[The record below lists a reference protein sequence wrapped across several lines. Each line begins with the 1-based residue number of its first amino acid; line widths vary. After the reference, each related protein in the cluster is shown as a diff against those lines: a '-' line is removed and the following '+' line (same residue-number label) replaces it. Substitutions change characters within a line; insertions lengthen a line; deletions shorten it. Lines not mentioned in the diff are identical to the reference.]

1 MTEFDQYCMRE
12 ALNLAAQAATQ
23 NEVPVGAVIT
33 LDQQIIARGANQPI
47 SHNDPTAHAEIVALR
62 AAGQALNNYRL
73 INTTMYVTLEPCVM
87 CAGALL
93 HARISRLVYATSDPK
108 TGAMGGVIHLYDL
121 HHWNHSIACEHGLMA
136 DESVKLLREF
146 FQQRR

>member
-1 MTEFDQYCMRE
+1 MNEFDQYCMRE
-12 ALNLAAQAATQ
+12 ALKLAQHAATQ
-23 NEVPVGAVIT
+23 NEVPVGAIIA
-33 LDQQIIARGANQPI
+33 LDQQIIAQGFNQPI
-47 SHNDPTAHAEIVALR
+47 SSRDPTAHAEIVALR
-62 AAGQALNNYRL
+62 AAGQRLDNYRL

-108 TGAMGGVIHLYDL
+108 TGAMGGVIDLYEL
-121 HHWNHSIACEHGLMA
+121 HHWNHAVVCEHGLMA
-136 DESVKLLREF
+136 EESALLLRGF